1 MFIPVMCFCPFLF
14 VFHPVIQ
21 FESTRS
27 SSPTECCH
35 FSPWSRKVLVPSL
48 PSATPNT
55 LFHLST
61 LTDLFLSLFKC
72 MPSLS
77 GSSSHPAPPGWEGGV
92 ILKASTSLKFHPH
105 ITCLH
110 AVVVVVV
117 WVHVKGLE
125 YVRNVYVGHNHGC
138 PGFSND
144 RVGFS
149 KLAPV
154 ITHDPSVLWFPHC
167 TADSLVFLSLLSFL
181 FLNKYRAWC
190 PSWDRNELQTL
201 PLLFYFPSSRTCS
214 LFLLFPKS
222 LSLSPLIP
230 PLRHSWNRS
239 QNKSAVNGLPLIFFF
254 PSSCEKFPRKPVS
267 FVVGVLS
274 GSHWS
279 AGNREHKGSRVAF
292 KWGWEVVGLWRWE
305 PVETENHSQFHMCL
319 CVGISR

>member
-1 MFIPVMCFCPFLF
+1 MHAL
-14 VFHPVIQ
+14 
-21 FESTRS
+21 
-27 SSPTECCH
+27 
-35 FSPWSRKVLVPSL
+35 
-48 PSATPNT
+48 
-55 LFHLST
+55 
-61 LTDLFLSLFKC
+61 
-72 MPSLS
+72 SLS

-105 ITCLH
+105 IICLH
-110 AVVVVVV
+110 TVVVVVV
-117 WVHVKGLE
+117 WVHMKGLE
-125 YVRNVYVGHNHGC
+125 YVRNVYVGHNHSR

-144 RVGFS
+144 RVDFS

-167 TADSLVFLSLLSFL
+167 TADSLVFLSWFSFL

-201 PLLFYFPSSRTCS
+201 PLLFYFPSSRTCP
-214 LFLLFPKS
+214 LFLLFLKS
-222 LSLSPLIP
+222 LVSF
-230 PLRHSWNRS
+230 S
-239 QNKSAVNGLPLIFFF
+239 QPAHPSSQALLKPFSKQISCKWSSFDFFFF
-254 PSSCEKFPRKPVS
+254 PPSCEKFPRKPVS

>member
-1 MFIPVMCFCPFLF
+1 M
-14 VFHPVIQ
+14 H
-21 FESTRS
+21 
-27 SSPTECCH
+27 
-35 FSPWSRKVLVPSL
+35 
-48 PSATPNT
+48 A
-55 LFHLST
+55 
-61 LTDLFLSLFKC
+61 LSLT
-72 MPSLS
+72 

-110 AVVVVVV
+110 TVVVVVV
-117 WVHVKGLE
+117 WVHMKGLE
-125 YVRNVYVGHNHGC
+125 YVRNVYVGHNHSR

-167 TADSLVFLSLLSFL
+167 TADSLVFLSWFSFL

-201 PLLFYFPSSRTCS
+201 PLLFYFPSSRTCP
-214 LFLLFPKS
+214 LFLLFLKS
-222 LSLSPLIP
+222 LVSF
-230 PLRHSWNRS
+230 S
-239 QNKSAVNGLPLIFFF
+239 QPAHPSSQALLKPFSKQISCKWSSFDFFF
-254 PSSCEKFPRKPVS
+254 PPSCEKFPRKPVS

-292 KWGWEVVGLWRWE
+292 KWGWEVVGLWRSE

>member
-1 MFIPVMCFCPFLF
+1 M
-14 VFHPVIQ
+14 H
-21 FESTRS
+21 
-27 SSPTECCH
+27 
-35 FSPWSRKVLVPSL
+35 
-48 PSATPNT
+48 A
-55 LFHLST
+55 
-61 LTDLFLSLFKC
+61 LSLT
-72 MPSLS
+72 

-110 AVVVVVV
+110 TVVVVV

-125 YVRNVYVGHNHGC
+125 YVRNVYVGHNHSR

-167 TADSLVFLSLLSFL
+167 TADSLVFLSWFSFL

-201 PLLFYFPSSRTCS
+201 PLLFYFPSSRTCP
-214 LFLLFPKS
+214 LFLLFLKS
-222 LSLSPLIP
+222 LVSF
-230 PLRHSWNRS
+230 S
-239 QNKSAVNGLPLIFFF
+239 QPAHPSSQALLKPFSKQISCKWSSFDFFF
-254 PSSCEKFPRKPVS
+254 PPSCEKFPRKPVS

-292 KWGWEVVGLWRWE
+292 KWGWEVVGLWRSE

>member
-1 MFIPVMCFCPFLF
+1 M
-14 VFHPVIQ
+14 H
-21 FESTRS
+21 
-27 SSPTECCH
+27 
-35 FSPWSRKVLVPSL
+35 
-48 PSATPNT
+48 A
-55 LFHLST
+55 
-61 LTDLFLSLFKC
+61 LSLT
-72 MPSLS
+72 

-92 ILKASTSLKFHPH
+92 ILKGSTSLKFHPH

-110 AVVVVVV
+110 TVVVVVV
-117 WVHVKGLE
+117 WVHMKGLE
-125 YVRNVYVGHNHGC
+125 YVRNVYVGHNHSR

-167 TADSLVFLSLLSFL
+167 TADSLVFLSWFSFL

-201 PLLFYFPSSRTCS
+201 PLLFYFPSSRTCP
-214 LFLLFPKS
+214 LFLLFLKS
-222 LSLSPLIP
+222 LVSF
-230 PLRHSWNRS
+230 S
-239 QNKSAVNGLPLIFFF
+239 QPAHPSSQALLKPFSKQISCKWSSFDFFF
-254 PSSCEKFPRKPVS
+254 PPSCEKFPRKPVS

-292 KWGWEVVGLWRWE
+292 KWGWEVVGLWRSE

>member
-1 MFIPVMCFCPFLF
+1 M
-14 VFHPVIQ
+14 H
-21 FESTRS
+21 
-27 SSPTECCH
+27 
-35 FSPWSRKVLVPSL
+35 
-48 PSATPNT
+48 A
-55 LFHLST
+55 
-61 LTDLFLSLFKC
+61 LSLT
-72 MPSLS
+72 

-110 AVVVVVV
+110 TVVVVV
-117 WVHVKGLE
+117 WVHMKGLE
-125 YVRNVYVGHNHGC
+125 YVRNVYVGHNHSR

-167 TADSLVFLSLLSFL
+167 TADSLVFLSWFSFL

-201 PLLFYFPSSRTCS
+201 PLLFYFPSSRTCP
-214 LFLLFPKS
+214 LFLLFLKS
-222 LSLSPLIP
+222 LVSF
-230 PLRHSWNRS
+230 S
-239 QNKSAVNGLPLIFFF
+239 QPAHPSSQALLKPFSKQISCKWSSFDFFF
-254 PSSCEKFPRKPVS
+254 PPSCEKFPRKPVS

-292 KWGWEVVGLWRWE
+292 KWGWEVVGLWRSE

>member
-1 MFIPVMCFCPFLF
+1 M
-14 VFHPVIQ
+14 H
-21 FESTRS
+21 
-27 SSPTECCH
+27 
-35 FSPWSRKVLVPSL
+35 
-48 PSATPNT
+48 A
-55 LFHLST
+55 
-61 LTDLFLSLFKC
+61 LSLT
-72 MPSLS
+72 

-92 ILKASTSLKFHPH
+92 ILKGSTSLKFHPN

-110 AVVVVVV
+110 TVVVVV
-117 WVHVKGLE
+117 WVHMKGLE
-125 YVRNVYVGHNHGC
+125 YVRNVYVGHNHSR

-167 TADSLVFLSLLSFL
+167 TADSLVFLSWFSFL

-201 PLLFYFPSSRTCS
+201 PLLFYFPSSRTCP
-214 LFLLFPKS
+214 LFLLFLKS
-222 LSLSPLIP
+222 LVSF
-230 PLRHSWNRS
+230 S
-239 QNKSAVNGLPLIFFF
+239 QPAHPSSQALLKPFSKQISCKWSSFDFFF
-254 PSSCEKFPRKPVS
+254 PPSCEKFPRKPVS

-292 KWGWEVVGLWRWE
+292 KWGWEVVGLWRSE